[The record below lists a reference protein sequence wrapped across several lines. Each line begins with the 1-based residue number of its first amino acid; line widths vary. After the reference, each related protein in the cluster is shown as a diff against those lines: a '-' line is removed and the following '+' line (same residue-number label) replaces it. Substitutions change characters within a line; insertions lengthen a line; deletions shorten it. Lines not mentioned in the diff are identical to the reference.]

1 MRNTKKTLTRYLI
14 TAGCA
19 LAASGL
25 LLWMLDFS
33 SAENLAE
40 KYRILSDAFSL
51 PGVLLT
57 CFFGLLWVSSY
68 GFFDGL
74 RYMFSRVGNMFVPG
88 KIPKHETYY
97 DYKMRKQEKREEK
110 EGEQGSL
117 SFLLFVGLG
126 FILVAVIFVV
136 LYESAYVPTK

>member
-1 MRNTKKTLTRYLI
+1 MRNTKKTVTRYL
-14 TAGCA
+14 TTTVLA
-19 LAASGL
+19 LAASGV
-25 LLWMLDFS
+25 LLWMMNFS
-33 SAENLAE
+33 SAESLAE
-40 KYRILSDAFSL
+40 KYRILSDAFSV
-51 PGVLLT
+51 PGVLLV

-74 RYMFSRVGNMFVPG
+74 KYMFGRIGNMFVPG

-97 DYKMRKQEKREEK
+97 DYKMRRREKREEN
-110 EGEQGSL
+110 EDQGSL

-126 FILVAVIFVV
+126 LLLVAVIFVV

>member
-1 MRNTKKTLTRYLI
+1 MRNTKKTVTRYL
-14 TAGCA
+14 TTTVLA
-19 LAASGL
+19 LAASGV
-25 LLWMLDFS
+25 LLWMMNFS
-33 SAENLAE
+33 SAESLAE
-40 KYRILSDAFSL
+40 KYRILSDAFSV
-51 PGVLLT
+51 PGVLLV

-74 RYMFSRVGNMFVPG
+74 KYMFGRIGNMFVPG

-97 DYKMRKQEKREEK
+97 DYKMRRREKREEN
-110 EGEQGSL
+110 EGQGSL

-126 FILVAVIFVV
+126 LIRVAVIFVA